1 MNPAQRTRAATSLV
15 VVLVAVAVGTL
26 LLHAARGT
34 GHTTAATAG
43 APAPTTPSTATTAST
58 ATTSP
63 PTAAAPAWTSTSVT
77 VQFDGRPR
85 SYVLVRPGTPTVAS
99 LPVLVVLHGH
109 SVTPQ
114 QELARTAF
122 EGVTGPAVLVYPAG
136 IGESWNAGH
145 CCAPAEQL
153 GIDDAG
159 FVADV
164 LSRVLTTVPGADPS
178 RVYLAGYSNGAKLAL
193 TIACN
198 DPAPWRAVAVYGA
211 TRVAP
216 CPDPPAVSMMV
227 AASTGDPELTIGPG
241 GSPKSVEGFVEPTV
255 EDQVASARSAAGC
268 PAAGTSAVT
277 GTLTTTTWTCPGG
290 RRVELALY
298 AGGDHGWPA
307 GSAATPSGAA
317 AMWAFLT
324 AAGA

>member
-1 MNPAQRTRAATSLV
+1 MRPAQRTRAATSLV

-26 LLHAARGT
+26 LLHAVGGRS
-34 GHTTAATAG
+34 HTTAATAG
-43 APAPTTPSTATTAST
+43 GTGPTATAPAST
-58 ATTSP
+58 APSTT
-63 PTAAAPAWTSTSVT
+63 APLTWASTSVT
-77 VQFDGRPR
+77 VQFDGRAR
-85 SYVLVRPGTPTVAS
+85 SYVLVRPGTPTAAS
-99 LPVLVVLHGH
+99 LPVLMVLHGH

-153 GIDDAG
+153 GIDDVG

-164 LSRVLTTVPGADPS
+164 LTRVLAAVPGADPS

-193 TIACN
+193 TIACD
-198 DPAPWRAVAVYGA
+198 DPGPWRAVAVYGA

-216 CPDPPAVSMMV
+216 CPNPPPVSLMV

-241 GSPKSVEGFVEPTV
+241 GTPKSVEGFVEPTV
-255 EDQVASARSAAGC
+255 EQQVASARAAAGC
-268 PAAGTSAVT
+268 PATGTSAVA
-277 GTLTTTTWTCPGG
+277 GTLTTTTWACADG

-307 GSAATPSGAA
+307 GSGATPSGAA

-324 AAGA
+324 AAGVSPAG